1 MAPRAALVVL
11 LATAAAALLTGCGSP
26 PQVVEISPQR
36 GAVDVRSNETVRVR
50 FDRPMDRS
58 SVARHFHVEPS
69 VQGAMRWTG
78 DRDLAF
84 EHVPLNPASQYR
96 VVLDAGYRDAQ
107 GASNPLRHSWT
118 FRTESPPTLSGSSPG
133 PGEREVD
140 PSAYITLTFSRE
152 VDAGS
157 MAGAIELSPPAPVA
171 IHQDPT
177 DARRVILAPQ
187 ALLAPRISYTVN
199 VSRDARD
206 VDGNRLGAPA
216 AVSFTTGAFRP
227 LRHWISFIAEPSP
240 GSGGTGVWIV
250 NESKVPRRLV
260 DGPVS
265 SFSWSADSSRLLL
278 RSLTGAWTDQPLDGT
293 ATALPFQA
301 EWADYLAPG
310 RGYAYL
316 DRGRLQVLRPDGS
329 VVLVAT
335 DVTGPT
341 VAPGGGRLAFATRDP
356 SGPGS
361 ATEIDGYDTDLRV
374 RYRLQTEPVPVDGLA
389 WSPDGQS
396 LAYRLDATDTA
407 RRQVRVRSLHDGSSV
422 TVATGSVSAPVWQ
435 ADRQHVFFTAAVAA
449 PGGPVTKAFRAAVSP
464 SGTPGTLSA
473 GAGLPGGQDVEVGSL
488 STSPDGHQLAFV
500 PGGAGR
506 TGVWEM
512 NADGTGLTQLTDP
525 DPGHFPYSCLDVTW
539 TPS

>member
-1 MAPRAALVVL
+1 MAPRAALIVL
-11 LATAAAALLTGCGSP
+11 LATAAAALLMACGSP

-50 FDRPMDRS
+50 FDRPMDRA

-69 VQGAMRWTG
+69 VQGALRWTVDG
-78 DRDLAF
+78 ALAF
-84 EHVPLNPASQYR
+84 EHVPFNASTQYR
-96 VVLDAGYRDAQ
+96 VVLDPGYRDAQ
-107 GASNPLRHSWT
+107 GATNPLRHSWT
-118 FRTESPPTLSGSSPG
+118 FRTESPPALSGSSPG
-133 PGEREVD
+133 PGERDVD
-140 PSAYITLTFSRE
+140 PAAYITLTFSRE
-152 VDAGS
+152 VDPGT
-157 MAGAIELSPPAPVA
+157 MAGAIGLSPSAPFA

-187 ALLAPRISYTVN
+187 SLLAPRTGYAVT
-199 VSRDARD
+199 VSRNARD
-206 VDGNRLGAPA
+206 VDGNRLGAGA

-240 GSGGTGVWIV
+240 GSGGAGVWIV

-278 RSLTGAWTDQPLDGT
+278 RSLTGGWTDQPLDG
-293 ATALPFQA
+293 APAALPFQA

-316 DRGRLQVLRPDGS
+316 DHGRLQVLRPDGS
-329 VVLVAT
+329 VVQVAT
-335 DVTGPT
+335 DVTGAT
-341 VAPGGGRLAFATRDP
+341 VSPGGGRLAFATRDP
-356 SGPGS
+356 SGAGS

-374 RYRLQTEPVPVDGLA
+374 RYRLQTEPEPIDGLA

-396 LAYRLDATDTA
+396 LAYRLVATDSA
-407 RRQVRVRSLHDGSSV
+407 RRQVRVRSLRDGSSV
-422 TVATGSVSAPVWQ
+422 TVATGDVSAPVWQ
-435 ADRQHVFFTAAVAA
+435 ADRQHVFFTAAVPA
-449 PGGPVTKAFRAAVSP
+449 PSGPVAKAFRAAVSP
-464 SGTPGTLSA
+464 PGASGTLSA
-473 GAGLPGGQDVEVGSL
+473 GAGMPGGQDLAVGSL

-500 PGGAGR
+500 PDGAGR
-506 TGVWEM
+506 SGVWEM
-512 NADGTGLTQLTDP
+512 NADGTGLTRLTDP
-525 DPGHFPYSCLDVTW
+525 DPGRFPYSCLGVTW